1 MSRLGKIAEF
11 DPKLQNFESY
21 LERFELFVQANDI
34 KEEKK
39 LPVFL
44 TVIGAEAYEVLKNIV
59 VPASPSETTYV
70 EAKRLLKEH
79 YSPRSSV
86 IAERCRF
93 NKRTQHEGE
102 SVENFIVELKHLARK
117 CNYGDFLQDALRD
130 RLVAGV
136 RNEEIQRALFAEEK
150 LTFESACKIAL
161 DREMAAREA
170 ALMKGRD
177 KDESLNA
184 IRSHSKKLTK
194 KAQMSPVPKKERC
207 ERCGRGHSSSV
218 CWYKNFVCRNCSK
231 VGHLEKMCTAAQSKR
246 TNAVECSD
254 EDSEHEVYYFVNMT
268 HSSFDVN
275 IQVEGK
281 PLNMLIDTG
290 AAVSVVP
297 EHVYDSHFAHITC
310 QPTRV
315 KLRTYTGEQMVLKG
329 QCEVSVVY
337 KDQNMMLPVVVV
349 KDNGRKLPAL
359 LGRNWLERLKLDWG
373 EVGQVTAEDRVV
385 SLQKRYPAVFSQTLG
400 TVKNFDAKI
409 ALNANA
415 VPVFCRARSVPFAL
429 KEKVEKQLHD
439 MVETGMLRQVPHSD
453 WATPLVV
460 VPKKDGSLRLCGD
473 YKVTINPVLKT
484 DHYPLPRPED
494 LYSTIAGGKV
504 FCVLDLSAA
513 YQQVPLNPESRP
525 LLTVNTSMGLFQFQR
540 LPYGV
545 ASAPAIFQS
554 MMDEVLKDIPHVGCY
569 IDDVIVAGSDTVT
582 CQKTLERVLER
593 LREYNITLNADKCR
607 FFQES
612 VTYLGHTV
620 TAEGI
625 YPTEAKIR
633 AIVDA
638 PEPTNVTELKAYL
651 GMLNF
656 YSKFLRNCAT
666 VAEPLYQLLKKDKKW
681 SWTKECSDAFADT
694 KKLLVSSKV
703 LTFYDVDK
711 PIGVLCDASSYGL
724 GAVIFHETADGEERP
739 IAFASRTLS
748 AAEKKYAQCEREAL
762 ALIFG
767 LKKFHRY
774 LYGRNFTIYTD
785 HQPLLGILGEEKPTP
800 ALAAARMQ
808 RWAMT
813 FAAYR
818 YRLKYRKGKNMD
830 VADALSRLPQVVQAE
845 EESAECL
852 SVFQCLPLR
861 ADEIAKASRR
871 CLTLSRVADFTLN
884 GWPSCCSEE
893 LKAYYVRRDELSLEQ
908 GCVTWGVRVAIPEV
922 LRYRVLDL
930 LHDEHPGASRMKM
943 LARSF
948 VWWPGI
954 DKAIEEYVK
963 KCTICQAVQPAA
975 QPVPLHP
982 WSYPTRCWSRVHVD
996 FAQTSANV
1004 FLVLVDSFSKWVE
1017 VWPMSSTSTAKTI
1030 ERLRSA
1036 FAAYGFPE
1044 TLVSDNGPQFTA
1056 AEFADF
1062 MATNGVRHIRTPPYH
1077 AASNGA
1083 AERTVQTVKRALIRQ
1098 VLESKSSGARDSFQ
1112 ECIDSFLMAYRNT
1125 PSSVTGKTPA
1135 ELFLKRQPRTK
1146 LSLLK
1151 PDFSRAMLTKQ
1162 QELKEQR
1169 DRRRG
1174 SERLFDVGDQVFVKT
1189 VRGECAS
1196 WEEGVVHQVVSAVTY
1211 VVKVREQ
1218 LRFTH
1223 ADHLRSRHADPAARL
1238 EPMSRLE
1245 NPVTQHS
1252 DMAAESTSSVPA
1264 NAAPTHPVQQA
1275 KRHIPPLNID
1285 CPTPSTASTP
1295 LTSTSQ
1301 PEALLAAPPA
1311 ERQPLRRS
1319 TRTRNPPDRFK
1330 HEDFA
1335 K

>member
-93 NKRTQHEGE
+93 NKRTHHEGE

-254 EDSEHEVYYFVNMT
+254 EDSEHEVYHFVNMT

-290 AAVSVVP
+290 AAVTVVP

-337 KDQNMMLPVVVV
+337 KDQTMMLPVVVV

-681 SWTKECSDAFADT
+681 
-694 KKLLVSSKV
+694 
-703 LTFYDVDK
+703 
-711 PIGVLCDASSYGL
+711 
-724 GAVIFHETADGEERP
+724 
-739 IAFASRTLS
+739 
-748 AAEKKYAQCEREAL
+748 
-762 ALIFG
+762 
-767 LKKFHRY
+767 
-774 LYGRNFTIYTD
+774 
-785 HQPLLGILGEEKPTP
+785 
-800 ALAAARMQ
+800 
-808 RWAMT
+808 
-813 FAAYR
+813 
-818 YRLKYRKGKNMD
+818 
-830 VADALSRLPQVVQAE
+830 
-845 EESAECL
+845 
-852 SVFQCLPLR
+852 
-861 ADEIAKASRR
+861 
-871 CLTLSRVADFTLN
+871 
-884 GWPSCCSEE
+884 
-893 LKAYYVRRDELSLEQ
+893 
-908 GCVTWGVRVAIPEV
+908 
-922 LRYRVLDL
+922 
-930 LHDEHPGASRMKM
+930 
-943 LARSF
+943 
-948 VWWPGI
+948 
-954 DKAIEEYVK
+954 
-963 KCTICQAVQPAA
+963 
-975 QPVPLHP
+975 
-982 WSYPTRCWSRVHVD
+982 
-996 FAQTSANV
+996 
-1004 FLVLVDSFSKWVE
+1004 
-1017 VWPMSSTSTAKTI
+1017 
-1030 ERLRSA
+1030 
-1036 FAAYGFPE
+1036 
-1044 TLVSDNGPQFTA
+1044 
-1056 AEFADF
+1056 
-1062 MATNGVRHIRTPPYH
+1062 
-1077 AASNGA
+1077 
-1083 AERTVQTVKRALIRQ
+1083 
-1098 VLESKSSGARDSFQ
+1098 
-1112 ECIDSFLMAYRNT
+1112 
-1125 PSSVTGKTPA
+1125 
-1135 ELFLKRQPRTK
+1135 
-1146 LSLLK
+1146 
-1151 PDFSRAMLTKQ
+1151 
-1162 QELKEQR
+1162 
-1169 DRRRG
+1169 
-1174 SERLFDVGDQVFVKT
+1174 
-1189 VRGECAS
+1189 
-1196 WEEGVVHQVVSAVTY
+1196 
-1211 VVKVREQ
+1211 
-1218 LRFTH
+1218 
-1223 ADHLRSRHADPAARL
+1223 
-1238 EPMSRLE
+1238 
-1245 NPVTQHS
+1245 
-1252 DMAAESTSSVPA
+1252 
-1264 NAAPTHPVQQA
+1264 
-1275 KRHIPPLNID
+1275 
-1285 CPTPSTASTP
+1285 
-1295 LTSTSQ
+1295 
-1301 PEALLAAPPA
+1301 
-1311 ERQPLRRS
+1311 
-1319 TRTRNPPDRFK
+1319 
-1330 HEDFA
+1330 
-1335 K
+1335 